1 MISRNLERSIQR
13 AFEMAEKKRH
23 EHMTLEHFL
32 YALTLDDDAKTVLS
46 DCNANVKKLR
56 IGLKNFIE
64 ERLAD
69 METIK
74 PGSVM
79 PTVSF
84 QRVMERAALSV
95 STLGKSELD
104 SANALASLM
113 EEDDSYAVQ
122 CLNQEGV
129 TRLEIMDWLSR
140 NEKDPTETYIIE
152 GEDKPSVPA
161 LELYCDNLT
170 NKAEA
175 GDFLPLIGRT
185 QELERL
191 VHVLSRKTKNNP
203 LLVGE
208 PGVGK
213 TALVEGLAQLSAA
226 KKKPAILEKST
237 LYSLN
242 LGALLAGSKFRGDF
256 EDRLQ
261 HVMAELKEKENAIL
275 FIDEIHMLVG
285 AGALSS
291 SPTDAANLLKP
302 LLNES
307 SVKFIG
313 ATTYKEFRTS
323 LEKDQA
329 FVRRFQKIDVAAPT
343 RDETVEI
350 LQGIAKPFETFHAL
364 KYPKKTLETIV
375 DLSVRHM
382 PSRQLP
388 DKAVDL
394 LDEVGTL
401 VKLKTATKTKTVKVA
416 DVEEALAKV
425 LKLPL
430 QQINQNETES
440 LKNLDTILREKIYG
454 QDQAIDTV
462 TSSIVLSKAGL
473 RDETKTVGSFLFSGP
488 SGVGKTELSQQLAKA
503 MGIDFIRLD
512 MSEYMEKHAVSRLI
526 GTPPGYV
533 GFDQGGL
540 LTEQVFQKPHCVLLL
555 DEIEKAHP
563 DIFNIL
569 LQVMDYGRLTDNTG
583 RDVDFRHV
591 VLVMT
596 TNAGA
601 ADMEKSPIGFGR
613 KADLAQD
620 EQALKKL
627 FSPEFRNRLDSVVPF
642 APLNEE
648 ACERVLDK
656 LLKDLDDKLAPKNVS
671 LILHENA
678 RNHLLAQGFDPVMGA
693 RPLARLVQDTLQ
705 KPLSEALLFGALK
718 RGGIAQASLEKGDVV
733 LSFNK
738 LKRS

>member
-23 EHMTLEHFL
+23 EYMTLEHFL
-32 YALTLDDDAKTVLS
+32 YALTLDEDAKTVLA

-56 IGLKNFIE
+56 SVLKKFME
-64 ERLAD
+64 EKIVDVEL
-69 METIK
+69 EK

-104 SANALASLM
+104 SANVLASLM
-113 EEDDSYAVQ
+113 EEDDSYAVY
-122 CLNQEGV
+122 CLNEEGV
-129 TRLEIMDWLSR
+129 TRLEVMDWLSR
-140 NEKDPTETYIIE
+140 NEKDPRDTFVLDS
-152 GEDKPSVPA
+152 EDRPSIPA
-161 LELYCDNLT
+161 LDLYCENLT
-170 NKAEA
+170 EKAQS
-175 GDFLPLIGRT
+175 GDFLPLIGRS

-226 KKKPAILEKST
+226 KKKPAILKKAT
-237 LYSLN
+237 IYGLN

-261 HVMAELKEKENAIL
+261 QVMVELKEKDNAIL
-275 FIDEIHMLVG
+275 FMDEIHMLVG
-285 AGALSS
+285 AGALST

-302 LLNES
+302 LLNDA

-313 ATTYKEFRTS
+313 ATTYKEFRNS
-323 LEKDQA
+323 LDKDQA
-329 FVRRFQKIDVAAPT
+329 FVRRFQKIDVAASSHE
-343 RDETVEI
+343 ETVEI
-350 LQGIAKPFETFHAL
+350 LQGIAKTFETFHKL
-364 KYPKKTLETIV
+364 KYPKKVLETIV
-375 DLSVRHM
+375 TLSERHM
-382 PSRQLP
+382 HARQLP

-401 VKLKTATKTKTVKVA
+401 VKLKTTSKTKTVSVTH
-416 DVEEALAKV
+416 VEEALAKV

-430 QQINQNETES
+430 QQISQDEATS
-440 LKNLDTILREKIYG
+440 LKKLDKTLKENIFG
-454 QDQAIDTV
+454 QDQAIDTL
-462 TSSIVLSKAGL
+462 SSAIVLAKAGL

-488 SGVGKTELSQQLAKA
+488 SGVGKTELAQQLADA
-503 MGIDFIRLD
+503 LGIDFIRID
-512 MSEYMEKHAVSRLI
+512 MSEYMEKHSVSRLI

-540 LTEQVFQKPHCVLLL
+540 LTDQVLQKPHCVLLL

-563 DIFNIL
+563 DLFNIL

-591 VLVMT
+591 ILVMT

-601 ADMEKSPIGFGR
+601 ADMEKSPVGFAN
-613 KADLAQD
+613 KADYLQD

-627 FSPEFRNRLDSVVPF
+627 FSPEFRNRLDAIVPF
-642 APLNEE
+642 APLVHE
-648 ACERVLDK
+648 ACDKVLDK
-656 LLKDLDDKLAPKNVS
+656 LLKELDDKLALKKVN
-671 LILHENA
+671 LFLHDDA
-678 RNHLLAQGFDPVMGA
+678 RAHLLTRGFDPVMGA
-693 RPLARLVQDTLQ
+693 RPLARLVQHVLQ

-718 RGGIAQASLEKGDVV
+718 RGGIAQASLTNGEIMM
-733 LSFNK
+733 SYNK
-738 LKRS
+738 LK